1 MLNSVQRKISIYYTI
16 HKNIIFLILT
26 EILNIMN
33 DKKISVYIAEDDP
46 LSGKMMNITVK
57 RIGFEFLGLGTNTD
71 TVIKEV
77 GELKPDVVLMDI
89 DMPGT
94 QDGIGAAEIIKEKY
108 QIPVIYVTAN
118 SEDSVFDRALKTSPF
133 GYVLKPVTRDNLRTV
148 VEMGFARHQLDQALK
163 EKQAELSELNNALEE
178 KVLER
183 TKEIEEK
190 NKQLEN
196 ALTREKELNE
206 FQTRIVTTISHE
218 FRTPMT
224 TIMSS
229 AEIMERL
236 INNDKPKEKIFRHT
250 NLVKTSVKELLELLN
265 DILLIEKFDSGRY
278 EVIKEAF
285 DLDKYFEELL
295 FRLEVGIG
303 KNHGRDA
310 NIQENM
316 GDIYTD
322 RKLFTQI
329 LNNILSN
336 AFKYSES
343 GSTVHINAS
352 VKDSFFYFSVHD
364 EGIGMTKE
372 TLSMIFDSFYRA
384 KNVTNIE
391 GTGMGLSILKKSVDM
406 LEGEIRVESEEG
418 NGSEFK
424 VKIPMG

>member
-1 MLNSVQRKISIYYTI
+1 
-16 HKNIIFLILT
+16 
-26 EILNIMN
+26 MN
-33 DKKISVYIAEDDP
+33 DKKISIYIAEDDP

-71 TVIKEV
+71 TVIQEV
-77 GELKPDVVLMDI
+77 GELRPDVVLMDI
-89 DMPGT
+89 DMPGA
-94 QDGIGAAEIIKEKY
+94 QDGIGAAEIIRQKY
-108 QIPVIYVTAN
+108 EIPVIYVTAN

-148 VEMGFARHQLDQALK
+148 VQMGFARHQLDKALK

-178 KVLER
+178 KVKER
-183 TKEIEEK
+183 TKEIAEK
-190 NKQLEN
+190 NKQLEV
-196 ALTREKELNE
+196 ALDREKELNE

-236 INNDKPKEKIFRHT
+236 INNDKPKEKVFRHT

-265 DILLIEKFDSGRY
+265 DVLLIEKFDSGRY
-278 EVIKEAF
+278 EVIKEEINLDTYF
-285 DLDKYFEELL
+285 DELL
-295 FRLEVGIG
+295 FRLEIGIG
-303 KNHGRDA
+303 KDHERNA
-310 NIQENM
+310 QIQENM
-316 GDIYTD
+316 GSINCD

-336 AFKYSES
+336 AFKYSEK
-343 GSTVHINAS
+343 GKTVH
-352 VKDSFFYFSVHD
+352 VKAGVDHGYFHFSVMD
-364 EGIGMTKE
+364 EGIGMSKE

-406 LEGEIRVESEEG
+406 LGGEINVESEEG
-418 NGSEFK
+418 KGTEFK
-424 VKIPMG
+424 VKLPLK

>member
-190 NKQLEN
+190 NKQLEI